1 MARRRRSIHDD
12 QADNAVTGARPEGSP
27 AVSGAD
33 NALDDALMLTISTP
47 RDASVRE
54 IEIRQKIAQDAA
66 AGLVAIDAGYALAG
80 HVLHEPLS
88 PDETATL
95 AAAPHD
101 ADVLVL
107 NRLNRARLM
116 VRLDDLRRLSDQE
129 SDQSALHG
137 LALIVAEHVGGD
149 EMREFMRKLY
159 VLANDAGRS
168 GQFTIRMNRLLDL
181 CGYKTDARGIH
192 RSANRLWVS
201 QALLALHFTHVGI
214 AVTGSDGRRR
224 GSMGN
229 LLSALEYDAPAEA
242 GDLTAPEIFE
252 RGLPDIVRVVIN
264 PVWYK
269 MRDHNGN
276 LIDNPLLVPRGH
288 LLAPPRH
295 RVHGGRRSA
304 AATLSQFLLDIR
316 SRLHEEQCLVHFPR
330 RELIGQAGITD
341 RDRYN
346 ATKTLTKA
354 LRRLVND
361 AVIASYEPTILPV
374 DDDDLIEITFHSVPP
389 TLFADLDDAG

>member
-1 MARRRRSIHDD
+1 
-12 QADNAVTGARPEGSP
+12 
-27 AVSGAD
+27 
-33 NALDDALMLTISTP
+33 
-47 RDASVRE
+47 
-54 IEIRQKIAQDAA
+54 
-66 AGLVAIDAGYALAG
+66 
-80 HVLHEPLS
+80 
-88 PDETATL
+88 
-95 AAAPHD
+95 
-101 ADVLVL
+101 
-107 NRLNRARLM
+107 
-116 VRLDDLRRLSDQE
+116 
-129 SDQSALHG
+129 
-137 LALIVAEHVGGD
+137 
-149 EMREFMRKLY
+149 
-159 VLANDAGRS
+159 
-168 GQFTIRMNRLLDL
+168 
-181 CGYKTDARGIH
+181 
-192 RSANRLWVS
+192 
-201 QALLALHFTHVGI
+201 
-214 AVTGSDGRRR
+214 
-224 GSMGN
+224 MGN

-269 MRDHNGN
+269 IRDHNGN

-316 SRLHEEQCLVHFPR
+316 SRLHEEQCQVHFPR